1 MKPFIKPFITGKGI
15 YITAENRHVFCWR
28 VIFQWPIRKGLFSF
42 GGVKKNKKWVWI
54 CLNYETWGY
63 FMILHG
69 ICSSNM
75 FVGLVPPHGVVEY
88 IINYKSNEIHLGKCV
103 PTL

>member
-1 MKPFIKPFITGKGI
+1 MAYSEGSMLIWGSVTF
-15 YITAENRHVFCWR
+15 
-28 VIFQWPIRKGLFSF
+28 
-42 GGVKKNKKWVWI
+42 KKWVWI
-54 CLNYETWGY
+54 CLNYETSGY

-88 IINYKSNEIHLGKCV
+88 IINHKSNELHLGKCV

>member
-42 GGVKKNKKWVWI
+42 GGV
-54 CLNYETWGY
+54 
-63 FMILHG
+63 
-69 ICSSNM
+69 
-75 FVGLVPPHGVVEY
+75 
-88 IINYKSNEIHLGKCV
+88 
-103 PTL
+103 